1 VTKSLD
7 GDPRGA
13 SLGRAMKM
21 NTFFNKT
28 PRKTVPGWFFG
39 WFVVLIAGGCGDESK
54 SSESPTH
61 YEFRSRFDGSSS
73 SVAYAGQTARHII
86 IADLT
91 AYLGR
96 LDAAI
101 RSASFETVPF
111 FDPDTL
117 VVSCEDDLVAAL
129 NRYFRAGVGEV
140 PWLDAEPMLITTDP
154 PRLTSQVTYADVS
167 SAKNLYDKLAG
178 NDASTDAVSWNVS
191 LATTVA
197 FDLGD
202 GPVFASSP
210 TQFVDLMLAKI
221 AQLACDA
228 IVNGPTEAPFFVDEN
243 GIDLQQL
250 LQKFLLGAVAYAQ
263 GADDYLDD
271 DIAGKGILA
280 PNTRDGDAP
289 YTTLEHQWDE
299 GFGYYGA
306 SRFTLTMDIANIAG
320 SGHEDSDED
329 GHIDLLTEKSYGAST
344 NAAKRDRGA
353 CVSTSFSERGMRA
366 FIAGRHLIANAG
378 ETLTDD
384 ELAELKTHR
393 DEALLVWEE
402 ALAASAVHYVNECL
416 VDLAA
421 LRAEDGS
428 YALPTHGKHWSE
440 LVGFLMSL
448 QFNPHSQWL
457 VRGVGPD
464 SGPTIAFFE
473 LLELAGAAPRTDD
486 AAEDDLVALRD
497 ALAEAYGFAP
507 ENVEGDGADCE
518 GW

>member
-1 VTKSLD
+1 
-7 GDPRGA
+7 
-13 SLGRAMKM
+13 MKM
-21 NTFFNKT
+21 NTFFNKRARRT
-28 PRKTVPGWFFG
+28 FPKTVPKTVPGYFLACFFG
-39 WFVVLIAGGCGDESK
+39 CFVGFALTACGDEAK
-54 SSESPTH
+54 SGEPPTL
-61 YEFRSRFDGSSS
+61 YEFKSRFDGSSS
-73 SVAYAGQTARHII
+73 SVSYAGQTVRHII
-86 IADLT
+86 IADLAT
-91 AYLGR
+91 YLGR

-101 RSASFETVPF
+101 RSASFASVPF
-111 FDPDTL
+111 FDPDAL
-117 VVSCEDDLVAAL
+117 VVGCEADLVAAID
-129 NRYFRAGVGEV
+129 RYVRAGVGDV

-154 PRLTSQVTYADVS
+154 PRLASQVTYADVS

-178 NDASTDAVSWNVS
+178 NDPSTDAVSWNVS
-191 LATTVA
+191 LATAVS

-228 IVNGPTEAPFFVDEN
+228 IVNGPSDAPFFVDEN
-243 GIDLQQL
+243 GVDLQQL

-280 PNTRDGDAP
+280 PNTRDGEAP
-289 YTTLEHQWDE
+289 YTVLEHQWDE

-306 SRFTLTMDIANIAG
+306 SRFTLSMDIANIAG
-320 SGHEDSDED
+320 SGHEDSDDD
-329 GHIDLLTEKSYGAST
+329 GFIDLRSEKGYGAST

-353 CVSTSFSERGMRA
+353 CVPTSLSERGMRA
-366 FIAGRHLIANAG
+366 FIAGRHLIALAG

-384 ELAELKTHR
+384 ELAGLKTHR
-393 DEALLVWEE
+393 DEALLVWEQ
-402 ALAASAVHYVNECL
+402 AIAASAVHYVNDCL
-416 VDLAA
+416 AHVAA
-421 LRAEDGS
+421 YRADDGS
-428 YALPTHGKHWSE
+428 YSLPAHGKHWSE

-464 SGPTIAFFE
+464 SGPTVAFFE
-473 LLELAGAAPRTDD
+473 LLELAGASPRTDE

-507 ENVEGDGADCE
+507 ENVEGDGADCG